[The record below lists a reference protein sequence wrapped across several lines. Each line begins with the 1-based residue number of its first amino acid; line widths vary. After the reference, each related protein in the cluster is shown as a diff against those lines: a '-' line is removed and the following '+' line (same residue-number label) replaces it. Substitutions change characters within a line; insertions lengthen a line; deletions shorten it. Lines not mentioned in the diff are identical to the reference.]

1 MKYRGN
7 HNSRIISIRAERWHR
22 RLVLAVLFVCL
33 AGLLPGM
40 NGTRVFAYENNYDI
54 THMDVDIVVNE
65 NNTYDVTETIDV
77 WFDEGAG
84 KHGIVRCIPTSNMI
98 FREDGSTGHT
108 HAQIRNVTV
117 NYPCSEEKEGGYLDL
132 RIGSADKYVEGNVQ
146 YVITYTYDL
155 GRDIL
160 HGADE
165 FYFNIVGTE
174 WDTTVESTSFAVH
187 FPKEFQYNEETLG
200 FTHGYAYSSDYE
212 GVTYKVEENTVYGVY
227 ETPLNAYEGLTMRLT
242 LPEGYFI
249 RTGGLGEATANG
261 FLGFP
266 ILSFIA
272 FLLLY
277 LTKMRNKKPV
287 EPVEFY
293 PPDGLSPLWIGYYY
307 DGRVDKK
314 DITTMLIWLAS
325 KGYLEIHE
333 CGPEDYD
340 IILLKDYYP
349 EDDKEAYVFY
359 DGLLRLAKE
368 DKKTGQVV
376 VSKKN
381 LEKKFYRTY
390 EKIKSSMNTKTTR
403 KKYLAE
409 QGHTK
414 GVAMLFGCVSILVSL
429 YSIFYFAEY
438 NTFAAILF
446 SIVPAFF
453 LLVMAPILLTAN
465 KIGAEK
471 IVMITLVIVIVVAVT
486 VMTAV
491 FFALGG
497 SVLVDWS
504 LWQTKVAA
512 CGIVLGILTVILS
525 LMMRKRTK
533 TANEMLGRIR
543 GFRKFLVTA
552 EKPRLEM
559 LVAESPSYFYDILP
573 YTYVLGVTSAWIRK
587 FDKIAMKPPG
597 WYTSSWNDGNPDW
610 VGDSLNRTMDRIG
623 SDMTS
628 APASSGSSG
637 GWSSSSSSGSWSS
650 SGSSGGGSSGGGSG
664 GGGGHSW

>member
-117 NYPCSEEKEGGYLDL
+117 NYPCSEEEEGGYLDL

-174 WDTTVESTSFAVH
+174 WDTTVESVSFAVH
-187 FPKEFQYNEETLG
+187 FPKEFLYNEETLG

-249 RTGGLGEATANG
+249 RTGGLGEATATG

-333 CGPEDYD
+333 RGP
-340 IILLKDYYP
+340 
-349 EDDKEAYVFY
+349 
-359 DGLLRLAKE
+359 
-368 DKKTGQVV
+368 
-376 VSKKN
+376 
-381 LEKKFYRTY
+381 
-390 EKIKSSMNTKTTR
+390 
-403 KKYLAE
+403 
-409 QGHTK
+409 
-414 GVAMLFGCVSILVSL
+414 
-429 YSIFYFAEY
+429 
-438 NTFAAILF
+438 
-446 SIVPAFF
+446 
-453 LLVMAPILLTAN
+453 
-465 KIGAEK
+465 
-471 IVMITLVIVIVVAVT
+471 
-486 VMTAV
+486 
-491 FFALGG
+491 
-497 SVLVDWS
+497 
-504 LWQTKVAA
+504 
-512 CGIVLGILTVILS
+512 
-525 LMMRKRTK
+525 
-533 TANEMLGRIR
+533 
-543 GFRKFLVTA
+543 
-552 EKPRLEM
+552 
-559 LVAESPSYFYDILP
+559 
-573 YTYVLGVTSAWIRK
+573 
-587 FDKIAMKPPG
+587 
-597 WYTSSWNDGNPDW
+597 
-610 VGDSLNRTMDRIG
+610 
-623 SDMTS
+623 
-628 APASSGSSG
+628 
-637 GWSSSSSSGSWSS
+637 
-650 SGSSGGGSSGGGSG
+650 
-664 GGGGHSW
+664 